1 MVHSIVNESL
11 MSQETEKNQMKVV
24 HALIMWKS
32 HISVCLELFCY
43 SGSFRSSDS
52 GWFIICKLYRPFPK
66 IIRSVVKIVQNCTV

>member
-24 HALIMWKS
+24 HALIMWRL

-52 GWFIICKLYRPFPK
+52 GWFIICKLNRPLLK
-66 IIRSVVKIVQNCTV
+66 IIRSVVKIVRNYTI